1 MIMCQRLKAARKECK
16 LTQQQIAD
24 ILGVDRS
31 TYAYYELGV
40 SNPTFDNLVALA
52 GIFKT
57 DVDWLLG
64 IDRNDGAWHSPE
76 NDLALMK
83 AVKERHIG
91 ELSKDERRFLALY
104 RTFEKDE
111 DKQEIFE
118 YLRKMAQSD
127 EGIEK

>member
-1 MIMCQRLKAARKECK
+1 MIIGQRLKAARKECK
-16 LTQQQIAD
+16 LTQQQVAD
-24 ILGVDRS
+24 ILGIDRS

-40 SNPTFDNLVALA
+40 SNPSFENLATLA

-57 DVDWLLG
+57 DADWLLG
-64 IDRNDGAWHSPE
+64 IDRNDGAWHAPE

-83 AVKERHIG
+83 AVKERHMG

-104 RTFEKDE
+104 RTFGKDT
-111 DKQEIFE
+111 DKQEIFD

-127 EGIEK
+127 ESNEK